1 MTQVGTSAF
10 AADSPCHPTTVTL
23 MGAADGWSATLAEP
37 LKAYA
42 KDLAKYSDG
51 YQMKMEMTMG
61 ADIAAEASVTTCIR
75 NDKALLEAV
84 WYVFQVPTLMIP
96 LPSKEETVCM
106 AVLYVFDEAE
116 TEGKCTDNCQCASY
130 RRCNGEICYLDP
142 IDMKIQLEIQ
152 AKIKLALNP
161 PKIEVKIPDVE
172 IKVKPIKIEVEVPD
186 IEIEVPDVEIEV
198 CVPEIEIEVPDVKI
212 EVKVPDIEIKVP
224 DVKIEVKLPEIK
236 LPSVYFCNG
245 YTNKRPMCFTAKASD
260 DGALAEGGL
269 SAKSFECVEPADFL
283 TGGLLTMGNL
293 ADGTAITAKSNGAVF
308 AGESLKMGDKV
319 SVTYY
324 QPIANNNEDYRPP
337 KPMSDADRL
346 KFALLAAGIVE
357 LPKIDLPKLPDMP
370 KIPKIP
376 KIEAPKLDKQ
386 CRPILPKLE
395 MPKLEMPVIMGP
407 DGKPMK
413 GAFEKGGFFDTH
425 PWFWKYKVPEKQLL
439 PRFSPKFSVS
449 SFAGSSDKIAPCM
462 MLVKL
467 TGAAQLVAGAAA
479 VTVALF

>member
-23 MGAADGWSATLAEP
+23 MGSADGWSASLAEP

-61 ADIAAEASVTTCIR
+61 ADIAAESSVTTCIR

-161 PKIEVKIPDVE
+161 PKVEVKVPDVE
-172 IKVKPIKIEVEVPD
+172 IKVEPVKIEVEVPD
-186 IEIEVPDVEIEV
+186 VEIEVPEVKIEV
-198 CVPEIEIEVPDVKI
+198 CVPEIEIETPKI
-212 EVKVPDIEIKVP
+212 EIEVPDIEIKAEVKVEP
-224 DVKIEVKLPEIK
+224 VKIEVKLPEVK

-283 TGGLLTMGNL
+283 TGGALTMGNL
-293 ADGTAITAKSNGAVF
+293 TEGNAITAKSNGAVF

-324 QPIANNNEDYRPP
+324 QPIGNNNEDYRPP

-357 LPKIDLPKLPDMP
+357 MP
-370 KIPKIP
+370 KIEMPKIEAPKMPKVP

-395 MPKLEMPVIMGP
+395 MPKLPEMPLGP

-439 PRFSPKFSVS
+439 PRFSPKFTVS
-449 SFAGSSDKIAPCM
+449 SFAGSPDKIAPCM